1 MNSKSTFASVIANRG
16 FRFLWINQILLQ
28 LAYNTLNFALIIWVF
43 KLTDSNFAV
52 SALML
57 SIYLPSL
64 IFGLIAG
71 VFVDMADRRK
81 VILGID
87 FLLSL
92 SFIFFIFIKDSY
104 ILILLNTFFINCLS
118 QFFVPTESSAIP
130 LLVKKK
136 ELLVANS
143 LFSLTLYGAFM
154 IGFSLAGP
162 ILAFWGIEAVFLAG
176 FCLSF
181 IAGFVALNLPTI
193 RVGKKRLE
201 DFLLSV
207 NARQLTYLVV
217 EETKTTLNF
226 IRGKL
231 NIAASILLMAGIQ
244 GIIGVLAVVTPS
256 YMERVL
262 KIHATDASY
271 VLMIPLGMGMLIG
284 TYFVGRFATSIPK
297 RKIVLPAITIAGLLF
312 FLAGITPFL
321 ATLLQAVDL
330 PDRIHRLRFFQA
342 VPGLSLLFGFG
353 SFILGICTVCVI
365 VPAQTIIQ
373 ESTNVRIRGK
383 IFSVL
388 VVFMN
393 VFAAVP
399 VILVGA
405 LSDLF
410 GVIPIII
417 FLGIF
422 IFSVGLLARRPAL
435 FFAEEHL
442 PYKWREFLGLGHWQ
456 NGR

>member
-52 SALML
+52 AALML

-71 VFVDMADRRK
+71 VFVDLSDRRK
-81 VILGID
+81 VILAID
-87 FLLSL
+87 FLLAI

-104 ILILLNTFFINCLS
+104 TLILLTTFFINCLS

-130 LLVKKK
+130 LLVKKR

-162 ILAFWGIEAVFLAG
+162 IMAFWGIEAIFLAG

-181 IAGFVALNLPTI
+181 IAGLVALNLPTI
-193 RVGKKRLE
+193 RVGKKRLQ

-207 NARQLTYLVV
+207 NGRQLTSLVLD
-217 EETKTTLNF
+217 ETKTTLNF
-226 IRGKL
+226 IRGRL
-231 NIAASILLMAGIQ
+231 NIATSIILMAGIQ

-284 TYFVGRFATSIPK
+284 TYLVGRFAANIPK
-297 RKIVLPAITIAGLLF
+297 RYIVLPAITTAGLLF

-321 ATLLQAVDL
+321 ANLFQAIDL
-330 PDRIHRLRFFQA
+330 PDRISRLRFFQA
-342 VPGLSLLFGFG
+342 VPGLSVLFGFG

-373 ESTNVRIRGK
+373 QSSNEKIRGK

-393 VFAAVP
+393 LFAAIP

-417 FLGIF
+417 FVGLF

-435 FFAEEHL
+435 FFAESHL